1 MSETEMTLEDLNFE
15 AQNILVLV
23 DMKHKDHADK
33 ALNLAAWMAKAMSA
47 NLTLM
52 TVAYPLGKHIAD
64 VPEKRKPDFL
74 EYARRQSE
82 KLGVTIEPLFTVHES
97 VVYEVVRVA
106 EKRKIDLIILQSGPT
121 KLVEHVLGSK
131 ASNISLKSKC
141 SVFVVR

>member
-1 MSETEMTLEDLNFE
+1 MSETEVTLEDLNFE
-15 AQNILVLV
+15 IRNILVLV
-23 DMKHKDHADK
+23 DMKHADHADK
-33 ALNLAAWMAKAMSA
+33 ALNLAAWIGRAMSA
-47 NLTLM
+47 QLTLM

-74 EYARRQSE
+74 EYAKRQSQ
-82 KLGVTIEPLFTVHES
+82 KHGITMDPLFTVHES

-106 EKRKIDLIILQSGPT
+106 EKLKIDLIILQSGPT